1 MEQHQITM
9 LCIFLLHEWGS
20 MSKWTNKCRQV
31 KVVYMQMCFYIFL
44 QQYYNSDIVLNSSD
58 FSSGCQIWISWE
70 EAISLLVLLGVLKDE
85 PKWMDH
91 HTRQE
96 LCNTYLVEKDSATVD
111 LDPEDYI
118 PTSRTSKRPLG
129 RDSSEAK
136 RKSAKYVTTYE
147 TDSEQL
153 QVATDWGI
161 VFIANQHVRGC

>member
-1 MEQHQITM
+1 M
-9 LCIFLLHEWGS
+9 
-20 MSKWTNKCRQV
+20 
-31 KVVYMQMCFYIFL
+31 
-44 QQYYNSDIVLNSSD
+44 
-58 FSSGCQIWISWE
+58 
-70 EAISLLVLLGVLKDE
+70 
-85 PKWMDH
+85 
-91 HTRQE
+91 
-96 LCNTYLVEKDSATVD
+96 EKDSATVD

-118 PTSRTSKRPLG
+118 PASATSKRPLG